1 MTQEV
6 KDYATRKILE
16 SGIRMVPGHYPDF
29 KSKAEAD
36 MWFKMVSL
44 IRERGDGKRCKI
56 REQID
61 SVRQ

>member
-29 KSKAEAD
+29 ESKAE
-36 MWFKMVSL
+36 V
-44 IRERGDGKRCKI
+44 
-56 REQID
+56 D
-61 SVRQ
+61 SS